1 MFGFKKAKD
10 LDLKALREESIYY
23 IVPSGVLA
31 LHLSL
36 TARLKLSRHPN
47 FLKNELRGEKWSL
60 SLFFKR
66 EKNTGIYNP
75 QIGQAQLL
83 DSFAGC
89 ALLQLGLYLWNHSH
103 SNL

>member
-1 MFGFKKAKD
+1 MSCGAKNGRY
-10 LDLKALREESIYY
+10 LY
-23 IVPSGVLA
+23 
-31 LHLSL
+31 
-36 TARLKLSRHPN
+36 
-47 FLKNELRGEKWSL
+47 
-60 SLFFKR
+60 FFKR